1 MDMEEDIPLP
11 PEEDGELPPPPSD
24 IAEETKHFPPI
35 KTKKSNPLATIRRAL
50 VIFEKDIRT
59 MAKHGLISSI
69 ILFVFLIVIFSIMSF
84 SMKQAMSFDI
94 GGLMEDDEFD
104 APWAT
109 ENNPP
114 TADAG
119 DDRSVPAGTT
129 VTLDASGSTDDDR
142 IVYYE
147 WRFNEVDHDV
157 SLYGESVQY
166 TFYYIGEYDV
176 SLTVADYSIN
186 TDEDSVIITVTP
198 ATSDDEQPQA
208 VLPPEMEWGVN
219 VPVGTTVDFDGSGST
234 DNVGVVNWTWTW
246 RTFDYT
252 MQRILYGAETSYT
265 FEYATHGEEWISLIV
280 RDAAGNYQSYGFSL
294 NVQPQ
299 DEDYYWPWAE
309 MNDLG
314 LVSLGDT
321 IVLDGSDS
329 GTVSGMITSY
339 VWYVRHNG
347 TYTVLEGEVV
357 ELAPTDWGMYEII
370 LVVRNAAG
378 NYDIAQS
385 GTIVA
390 PLGVEDVNALSWS
403 STPFGI
409 DVSFNLL
416 TYAYGVALLS
426 SVIFVGGLFAKGYSH
441 EIQKGT
447 IKVLFFGP
455 ISVTTTMF
463 SKILYPIAVGPF
475 LIFPLVMFSLSTFG
489 QDPGEIF
496 MITMVAYLLAVT
508 TMVAAA
514 YGSCLI
520 YLLVKRMVLKPSVIS
535 RMFLYFSLLGTLT
548 VFEWLSFVMDMWLKV
563 ETYGNMYDDY
573 GGGLALLSPF
583 HQGGVYISSVIM
595 DTSQSPDWGVFIIPI
610 ALIAFGVMASKKLYP
625 DLFSRE

>member
-1 MDMEEDIPLP
+1 MEEDLPLP
-11 PEEDGELPPPPSD
+11 PEDDDELPPPPSD
-24 IAEETKHFPPI
+24 IAEETKHFPAI
-35 KTKKSNPLATIRRAL
+35 KTKKSSPLATIRRAL

-59 MAKHGLISSI
+59 MAKHGLISSV
-69 ILFVFLIVIFSIMSF
+69 ILFIFLMIIFSIMSF

-94 GGLMEDDEFD
+94 GGLMEGDEID
-104 APWAT
+104 APWAIET
-109 ENNPP
+109 NPP

-129 VTLDASGSTDDDR
+129 ITLDASGSFDDDR
-142 IVYYE
+142 IVHYE
-147 WRFNEVDHDV
+147 WRFWEVDHEV
-157 SLYGESVQY
+157 SLYGERVPY
-166 TFYYIGEYDV
+166 TFNYIGEYNI
-176 SLTVADYSIN
+176 SLVVADYSIN
-186 TDEDSVIITVTP
+186 IAEDNVIITITRGT
-198 ATSDDEQPQA
+198 ADDESPQA
-208 VLPPEMEWGVN
+208 VLPPEIVELGVD
-219 VPVGTTVDFDGSGST
+219 VEVGTTVDFNGSGSM

-246 RTFDYT
+246 RTFDDNV
-252 MQRILYGAETSYT
+252 QRIIYGAETSYT
-265 FEYATHGEEWISLIV
+265 FEYATHGETWITLTV
-280 RDAAGNYQSYGFSL
+280 RDAAGNYQSFGFSL
-294 NVQPQ
+294 NVRPL
-299 DEDYYWPWAE
+299 DGVDGWPWA
-309 MNDLG
+309 NIRDIG

-329 GTVSGMITSY
+329 GTDSGAIESY
-339 VWYVRHNG
+339 AWYVKHNA
-347 TYTVLEGEVV
+347 TYTILEGEVA
-357 ELAPTDWGMYEII
+357 ELTPDEWGMYDIM
-370 LVVRNAAG
+370 LVVRDTAG
-378 NYDIAQS
+378 NYNIAKS

-390 PLGVEDVNALSWS
+390 PLGVEDVNALTWG

-455 ISVTTTMF
+455 ISVTTTIF
-463 SKILYPIAVGPF
+463 SKILYPIVIGPF

-496 MITMVAYLLAVT
+496 LITTVAYLLAVT

-514 YGSCLI
+514 YGSCII
-520 YLLVKRMVLKPSVIS
+520 YMFMKRMVLKPSVIS
-535 RMFLYFSLLGTLT
+535 RMFLYFSLMGTLT

-573 GGGLALLSPF
+573 GGGIALLSPF
-583 HQGGVYISSVIM
+583 HQGGLYLSGAIM
-595 DTSQSPDWGVFIIPI
+595 ETAHSPDWGVFIIPI
-610 ALIAFGVMASKKLYP
+610 ALIAIGVIASKKLYP